1 MLSDDSEQLLLTLI
15 DLALRN
21 MMVTLY
27 NIQIKNINYFQEI
40 EEEFKEFIIDQQ
52 FYTDKQ
58 RKKRMDKLYELIGN
72 EFEMKLR
79 TNRNALNILNP
90 DDLNNLIGE

>member
-79 TNRNALNILNP
+79 TNRSALNILNP